1 MSSPAPYWVS
11 TDDWH
16 TAGEPF
22 RIVPTLPAHCH
33 TLGPT
38 VKDRRRNILSS
49 PDHPLDLLRR
59 VLCQEPR
66 GHADMYGGF
75 IVPPNDDGAH
85 LGVLF
90 WHKDGFSTACGHGT
104 LALGFWS
111 IESGLVKAPSDGVTD
126 VVIDVP
132 SGRVTARV
140 TTQGGKPVHADF
152 INVPSYQVVDQLSVH
167 LPSLGK
173 DILLDISWGGALYA
187 FVDSTESI
195 GLKVIET
202 NHDAFVSLGREI
214 KAVLGDEARHREL
227 ELYGVCFYDKLASD
241 ESSLTQRN
249 CVVFAD
255 GQIDRSPCGS
265 GSAARVALLYAQGQ
279 LAEGQVLHHH
289 SIINT
294 VFDGSIVSTENVNP
308 FSPYPAVIPMV
319 RGSANLMSQSRFYID
334 SADPTFPGFVFR

>member
-1 MSSPAPYWVS
+1 MSPPAPYWLS

-22 RIVPTLPAHCH
+22 RIVPSLPSHCH
-33 TLGPT
+33 TQGPT
-38 VKDRRRNILSS
+38 VHDRRLNILST
-49 PDHPLDLLRR
+49 PNHPLDVLRR

-75 IVPPNDDGAH
+75 IVPPNDAGAH

-104 LALGFWS
+104 LALGFRS
-111 IESGLVKAPSDGVTD
+111 IVSGLVKAPSDGVTD

-140 TTQGGKPVHADF
+140 TTQDGKPVHADF
-152 INVPSYQVVDQLSVH
+152 INVPSYQVADQLSVH
-167 LPSLGK
+167 IPSLAS
-173 DILLDISWGGALYA
+173 DISLDLSWGGALYA
-187 FVDSTESI
+187 FVDSPKYT
-195 GLKVIET
+195 GLKVVEA

-214 KAVLGDEARHREL
+214 KAVLGDKARHRDL
-227 ELYGVCFYDKLASD
+227 ELYAVCFYDHLASD
-241 ESSLTQRN
+241 PGSLTQRN

-255 GQIDRSPCGS
+255 GQVDRSPCGS
-265 GSAARVALLYAQGQ
+265 GTSARVALLYAQGR
-279 LAEGQVLHHH
+279 LGEGQILHHH
-289 SIINT
+289 SIIDT
-294 VFDGSIVSTENVNP
+294 VFEASIISKEKENP
-308 FSPYPAVIPMV
+308 FSAYPAVIPMV

-334 SADPTFPGFVFR
+334 PADPTFPGFVFR